1 MRKIKEVIV
10 VEGKYDK
17 IKLSRLFDTAVLCVD
32 GFQIYHNEK
41 MISLLKRLAEANGVL
56 IFTDS
61 DSAGFRI
68 RNFIKNKLA
77 GFSVKHA
84 FIPDIYGKESRKLHA
99 SKEGKLGVEGVP
111 DEIIMQA
118 VEASGAEFLDDEKQN
133 AFIHKK
139 KATITKLTLYRM
151 GLYGQENSKNRRG
164 EFLRELAL
172 PQHMSANMLVDIL
185 NTMLYSGLVKEEVF
199 DRFALSSMDKIE

>member
-17 IKLSRLFDTAVLCVD
+17 IKLSRLFDTSILCVD
-32 GFQIYHNEK
+32 GFQIYHNKE
-41 MISLLKRLAEANGVL
+41 MIELLKRLAAANGVI

-84 FIPDIYGKESRKLHA
+84 FIPDIYGKESRKPHV

-111 DEIIMQA
+111 DEVIIQSMKA
-118 VEASGAEFLDDEKQN
+118 CGATFLDEPEQEVFHYEK
-133 AFIHKK
+133 IEP
-139 KATITKLTLYRM
+139 ITKLTLFRL

-164 EFLRELAL
+164 EFLHALAL
-172 PQHMSANMLVDIL
+172 PQHLSPNMLVDIL
-185 NTMLYSGLVKEEVF
+185 NTMIYSGLLKRDIL
-199 DRFALSSMDKIE
+199 DRFTSSSMDEF